1 MGDPME
7 DNTPDDENSGCI
19 GAESAPEVIVVQAST
34 DEE

>member
-19 GAESAPEVIVVQAST
+19 GPEPTPEVIVVQAST
-34 DEE
+34 EE